1 MAFCQKKTKTLWL
14 WLAVDRERNIVID
27 FETGCRGS
35 QTLIPLWTRVK
46 ETLPLVVT
54 SDYWKPYNAVI
65 PADIHLQTKAETYT
79 VEGMNARIR
88 HYLARFR
95 RKTFCYS
102 KSKSM
107 VIASLKLLFALKLS
121 IS

>member
-1 MAFCQKKTKTLWL
+1 M
-14 WLAVDRERNIVID
+14 WLAVDRERNTVID
-27 FETGCRGS
+27 FEAGCRGRR
-35 QTLIPLWTRVK
+35 TLEPLWQRVK
-46 ETLPLVVT
+46 EALPLVVT
-54 SDYWKPYNAVI
+54 SDYWLPYESVI
-65 PADIHLQTKAETYT
+65 PQELHLQTKAETYT
-79 VEGMNARIR
+79 VEGMNSRIR

-121 IS
+121 